1 MNKKT
6 EDLLERTFMFGVNTI
21 KLLNELDYNPIYAVT
36 LKQLARCSTS
46 VGANY
51 EESQAAES
59 TKDFIHKIAIVSKET
74 RESVYWLRI
83 IKELYKKNNKID
95 NQIIEAIELRKI
107 FIAIKKSAQQKL

>member
-1 MNKKT
+1 
-6 EDLLERTFMFGVNTI
+6 
-21 KLLNELDYNPIYAVT
+21 
-36 LKQLARCSTS
+36 
-46 VGANY
+46 
-51 EESQAAES
+51 
-59 TKDFIHKIAIVSKET
+59 VSKET